1 MFVRHRTWRSS
12 SILATA
18 LAMWGQQSDAGE
30 LDVPLQ
36 LAHVLRLPTDGADM
50 ARLGED
56 MVLGLTTP
64 TAMSDRQKLIV
75 WERLESEGDRH
86 TLFLKGG
93 VVACNREPQSQA
105 RVVFR
110 PQTPGEYRIVDDGT
124 GAELHR
130 FSLVAQAS

>member
-18 LAMWGQQSDAGE
+18 LAMWGQQRAEGE

-36 LAHVLRLPTDGADM
+36 LAHLLRLPTAGADM

-64 TAMSDRQKLIV
+64 VAMSEQDKLIV
-75 WERLESEGDRH
+75 WERLESQGDQH
-86 TLFLKGG
+86 TLYLRGG
-93 VVACNREPQSQA
+93 VVHGGRDPQSEA

-110 PQTPGEYRIVDDGT
+110 PQAAGVYRIVDDGSGT
-124 GAELHR
+124 ELHT
-130 FSLVAQAS
+130 FTLGAAPN

>member
-18 LAMWGQQSDAGE
+18 LAMWGQQRAEGE

-36 LAHVLRLPTDGADM
+36 LAHLLRLPTDGVDL
-50 ARLGED
+50 ARMGED

-64 TAMSDRQKLIV
+64 VTMSDQEKLIV
-75 WERLESEGDRH
+75 WERLESTGDQH
-86 TLFLKGG
+86 TLFLRGG
-93 VVACNREPQSQA
+93 VVAGGREPQSEA

-110 PQTPGEYRIVDDGT
+110 PQAPGVYRIVDDGSGT
-124 GAELHR
+124 ELHR
-130 FSLVAQAS
+130 FSLSA